1 MNEGKVM
8 TNFKKANKKSGLMSK
23 FLIPFAIFLGI
34 IVICMYII
42 YRPQYKRLFLTN
54 LDVKM
59 RTASEEV
66 VKWASSFYSEINIIE
81 AYTKSSINREDMLE
95 AFFNILESKPDIAN
109 VYFGNTIPRNNPGG
123 IFINPFSSLL
133 PSDYDQT
140 KRDWFTK
147 AASGGGIYISEPY
160 IAASSKKLVVTFAKA
175 IYTNGYLKGV
185 VGIDVLFSKISEI
198 MSKQIEAENMEI
210 NIIMKNGMYLTH
222 KDDKYILSEQNTIF
236 SNPMFYNFKSSVENQ
251 NNLIEVKGK
260 EWAAVQNIENI
271 PWMIA
276 GYGDTEY
283 YDNLMRRL
291 IIVLFVVVVAFMS
304 IETILVMVVVHPLS
318 ESLNR
323 AINIIENMSNGDF
336 NARFEKRLLD
346 KKDQTGILTK
356 SIDEMQKNIGSVIF
370 KIKQG
375 IDVINNEIGKISEG
389 SSHLSDRSNSQAAAL
404 EELASSIE
412 ALSSSLKETAKSAS
426 DAKNMSAKAY
436 SDTKSGVEAV
446 IQTANNMK
454 EISESSK
461 KISDITKMIQSI
473 AFQTNILAL
482 NAAVE
487 AARAGEQ
494 GRGFAV
500 VASEIRSLAQTVN
513 DAASNITNIVEDTV
527 NKIEIGNASVT
538 QSSELLNAIEKSVNE
553 VSEVLTGISNSSI
566 HEEEGIE
573 QINQAVMELNNITQ
587 ENSNLAQDSAMSSK
601 EVFDRTENM
610 VEEISYFKFQKGK
623 K

>member
-1 MNEGKVM
+1 MKVK
-8 TNFKKANKKSGLMSK
+8 NFNKKSGLMSK

-42 YRPQYKRLFLTN
+42 YKPQYRRLFLTN

-59 RTASEEV
+59 RTSSEEV

-81 AYTKSSINREDMLE
+81 AYTKSSINTDDMLG

-109 VYFGNTIPRNNPGG
+109 VYFGNIIPRNNPGG

-133 PSDYDQT
+133 PLDYDQT

-147 AASGGGIYISEPY
+147 AVSENGVYISEPY

-185 VGIDVLFSKISEI
+185 VGIDVLFSKIAEI
-198 MSKQIEAENMEI
+198 MSSQSKDENAEI
-210 NIIMKNGMYLTH
+210 NIITKNGIYLTH

-236 SNPMFYNFKSSVENQ
+236 SNPLFSNFQSAVANQ
-251 NNLIEVKGK
+251 NNLVEVKGK

-276 GYGDTEY
+276 GYGNTEY
-283 YDNLMRRL
+283 FDNLMRRL
-291 IIVLFVVVVAFMS
+291 IIVLFVVVTAFMS
-304 IETILVMVVVHPLS
+304 IETILVLVVVHPLS
-318 ESLNR
+318 ETLNR
-323 AINIIENMSNGDF
+323 AINIIENMGNGDF

-346 KKDQTGILTK
+346 KKDQTGVLTK

-370 KIKQG
+370 KIKHG

-389 SSHLSDRSNSQAAAL
+389 SSNLSDRSNSQAAAL

-426 DAKNMSAKAY
+426 EAKNMSSKAY
-436 SDTKSGVEAV
+436 LDTKSGVEAV

-527 NKIEIGNASVT
+527 NKIEVGNASVT
-538 QSSELLNAIEKSVNE
+538 QSSELLNEIEKSVNE
-553 VSEVLTGISNSSI
+553 VSEVLTEISNSSI
-566 HEEEGIE
+566 REEEGIE

-610 VEEISYFKFQKGK
+610 VEEISYFKFQNDK
-623 K
+623 

>member
-1 MNEGKVM
+1 MSKI
-8 TNFKKANKKSGLMSK
+8 KKSNKKSGLMSK
-23 FLIPFAIFLGI
+23 FLVPFAVFLGI
-34 IVICMYII
+34 VMISMYII
-42 YRPQYKRLFLTN
+42 YRPQYRKLFLNN

-59 RTASEEV
+59 KTASEEV
-66 VKWASSFYSEINIIE
+66 LKWTSSFYSEINIIE
-81 AYTKSSINREDMLE
+81 AYTKSSINTNDMLE

-123 IFINPFSSLL
+123 IFLNPFSSLL
-133 PSDYDQT
+133 NSDYDQT

-147 AASGGGIYISEPY
+147 SINQDGVYISDPY

-175 IYTNGYLKGV
+175 VYTNGYLKGV
-185 VGIDVLFSKISEI
+185 VGIDVLFSKVAEI
-198 MSKQIEAENMEI
+198 MSNQSKEENMEI

-222 KDDKYILSEQNTIF
+222 KDNKYILSEQNTIF
-236 SNPMFYNFKSSVENQ
+236 SNPLFSGFQNAVANQ
-251 NNLIEVKGK
+251 NNLIEIKGK
-260 EWAAVQNIENI
+260 EWVSVQNIENI
-271 PWMIA
+271 PWLIA
-276 GYGDTEY
+276 GHGTTEY
-283 YDNLMRRL
+283 FDNLMRRL
-291 IIVLFVVVVAFMS
+291 IIVLIVVVVAFMS
-304 IETILVMVVVHPLS
+304 IETILVLVVVRPLS

-323 AINIIENMSNGDF
+323 AISIINDMGKGDF
-336 NARFEKRLLD
+336 NARFEKKLLE
-346 KKDQTGILTK
+346 KKDQTGVLTK
-356 SIDEMQKNIGSVIF
+356 SIDDMQKNIGSVIY

-375 IDVINNEIGKISEG
+375 IDVINNEISKISEG
-389 SSHLSDRSNSQAAAL
+389 SSDLSDRSNSQAAAL

-426 DAKNMSAKAY
+426 EAKDMSAKAY

-446 IQTANNMK
+446 MQTANNMK

-527 NKIEIGNASVT
+527 NKIEIGNVSVT
-538 QSSELLNAIEKSVNE
+538 QSSELLSEIEKSVND
-553 VSEVLTGISNSSI
+553 VSEVLTGISNSAI
-566 HEEEGIE
+566 QEEDGIK

-587 ENSNLAQDSAMSSK
+587 ENSNMAQDSAMSSK
-601 EVFDRTENM
+601 EVSDRTENM
-610 VEEISYFKFQKGK
+610 VDEISYFKFKSDK